1 MVRGLGTG
9 FISTSE
15 LTVPQ
20 VGSSSGRVSEQP
32 FAALP
37 DGCVRKGG
45 RNPAGPGA
53 REELGAA
60 VLGGSAP
67 RCCPAAGASRCRGS
81 PSSALLGSRQL
92 SLDQN

>member
-1 MVRGLGTG
+1 MG

-15 LTVPQ
+15 LTLPQ
-20 VGSSSGRVSEQP
+20 VGSSSGRASQQP

-53 REELGAA
+53 GEELGAA

-67 RCCPAAGASRCRGS
+67 QSLTAV
-81 PSSALLGSRQL
+81 LLQEPHGGEDHL
-92 SLDQN
+92 L